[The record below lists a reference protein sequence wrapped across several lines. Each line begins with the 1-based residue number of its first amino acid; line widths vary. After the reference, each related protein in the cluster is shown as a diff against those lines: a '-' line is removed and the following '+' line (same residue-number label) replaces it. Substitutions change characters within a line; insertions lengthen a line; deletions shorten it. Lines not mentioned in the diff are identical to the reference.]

1 MQLNRCPVC
10 HARIGVDALVQDESG
25 RELLG
30 LLCKLNTEAGSALV
44 AYLGLFRSATRDL
57 ANDKAL
63 KLAKS
68 ALALAP
74 WEMVTAAM
82 QQTVESLQGKG
93 GRALTN
99 HNYLKKVLEACSTD
113 AINRVSTLETTG
125 RQVMGRAHPRSK
137 TAQALAA
144 LEGFGNE

>member
-1 MQLNRCPVC
+1 MQLNRCPIC

-44 AYLGLFRSATRDL
+44 AYLGLFRSTTRDL

-63 KLAKS
+63 RLAKS

-99 HNYLKKVLEACSTD
+99 HNYLKKVLEALLLSPFT
-113 AINRVSTLETTG
+113 AAPKENQIMPYGLVK
-125 RQVMGRAHPRSK
+125 RSK
-137 TAQALAA
+137 TAQSLAA
-144 LEGFGNE
+144 LEEFGNE

>member
-1 MQLNRCPVC
+1 MQLNRCPIC

-44 AYLGLFRSATRDL
+44 AYLGLFRSTTRDL

-63 KLAKS
+63 RLAKS

-74 WEMVTAAM
+74 WEMVAAAM
-82 QQTVESLQGKG
+82 QQTVESLQGKD

-99 HNYLKKVLEACSTD
+99 HNYLKKVLEALLLTPFPLPVKES
-113 AINRVSTLETTG
+113 
-125 RQVMGRAHPRSK
+125 RAMPGQIIGRSK